1 MTTPDPRRTGIS
13 WTTLTG
19 WSGVVFVVV
28 FLASIMFVAD
38 GPTLNDSAADLR
50 RWFEDN
56 EAQVAWTTWSGGLS
70 LAVFF
75 LVFAS
80 GLRSLLGLADASD
93 EGVWARLSFAGAVLI
108 VAIGGVKAAFWA
120 VLGLEDLRSAAS
132 DETIKN
138 LGRFRSGHCRC
149 DSAVGRSGLPA
160 RSLAGDTAERG
171 DGQMAWVA
179 RCRDRCSVGNRDVVA
194 VHRGSGEL
202 PGSSGISRVHR
213 MVDVDARSGHRPD
226 PL

>member
-132 DETIKN
+132 DETIKTLAAFDPVIVAAILPWAVAVFL
-138 LGRFRSGHCRC
+138 LGASLVILRSG
-149 DSAVGRSGLPA
+149 
-160 RSLAGDTAERG
+160 G